1 MVEHAENA
9 GNFLSFSKKGI
20 SAQFWYKK
28 SIPVAKCVS
37 YSTTYCGKLT
47 KVFFFVTGERMRR
60 SNKGSISGSPTSYRA
75 IRRELKLSVNK

>member
-9 GNFLSFSKKGI
+9 CNFLSFSKKGI

-28 SIPVAKCVS
+28 SVPVAKCVS

-47 KVFFFVTGERMRR
+47 KVFFSSLVNACDALTRAAFLAHLLVTGRLDV
-60 SNKGSISGSPTSYRA
+60 SSSYQ
-75 IRRELKLSVNK
+75 